1 MQLPSFIPIVGFGLL
16 TFIDGPRITDFEQ
29 GSSNAYLICLFA
41 HLSELSRQMVIA
53 SVITKV
59 LKTTDSDQ
67 PAHLPLVLNAAS
79 DSESWL
85 FLIVLVTMAYLT
97 KQSYYD
103 LKTMGYFP

>member
-1 MQLPSFIPIVGFGLL
+1 
-16 TFIDGPRITDFEQ
+16 
-29 GSSNAYLICLFA
+29 
-41 HLSELSRQMVIA
+41 MVIA

-103 LKTMGYFP
+103 LKTMGYFPWLAKSKSDRSNAHGAG